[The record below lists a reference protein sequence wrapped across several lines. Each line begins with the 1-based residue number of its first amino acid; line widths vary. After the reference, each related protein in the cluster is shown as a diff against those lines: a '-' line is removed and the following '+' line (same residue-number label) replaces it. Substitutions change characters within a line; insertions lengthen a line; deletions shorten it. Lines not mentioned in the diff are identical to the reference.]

1 MGVDPSPAGIY
12 EDSVLVPDAAPPE
25 PEETAPEVRF
35 GGLFLR
41 RDRKKKKTRDSDFDY
56 DRVPP
61 DAPETLAPSSKK
73 LRLWNELAKP
83 VVYLSVLISRFC
95 LS

>member
-35 GGLFLR
+35 GGLFSR
-41 RDRKKKKTRDSDFDY
+41 RDRKKKKTRIPTSTTIVC
-56 DRVPP
+56 RL
-61 DAPETLAPSSKK
+61 TR
-73 LRLWNELAKP
+73 LRHSRRRRKSYGYGTNSRS
-83 VVYLSVLISRFC
+83 LSFITRY
-95 LS
+95 